1 MPNWRFW
8 ERKET
13 PTASPQPEEPPRI
26 SSAGLRLPPPRD
38 RAPAAGDPA
47 TRDRLAALRKR
58 REGMR
63 YDLERAEAANRPENP
78 WRDRI
83 ALLDES
89 LATIEA
95 DLARL
100 EAIPTLPGF
109 RLRPVPIE
117 EIAVTTTD
125 PVTVTFRI
133 GRERFRFSEETDW
146 DQRGGPVVRGDL
158 RHREGDA
165 AALVPA
171 DTPPERREALAAHL
185 AESVI
190 VFATDLRDRALEGEP
205 TVPPDRPRPTL
216 ADLAEPCPVCGGWR
230 EWGGTCETCA
240 ARAFQQQQLH
250 AEAVRLQ
257 TEREAEENDRHKWA
271 ERLPVA
277 RRRMADIEAEIAKLE
292 G

>member
-8 ERKET
+8 ERKE
-13 PTASPQPEEPPRI
+13 PRAAPRAVEAEAPRV
-26 SSAGLRLPPPRD
+26 SRSGLRLPPPRE
-38 RAPAAGDPA
+38 RAPAGDPA
-47 TRDRLAALRKR
+47 SQDRLASLRKR
-58 REGMR
+58 RDGMR
-63 YDLERAEAANRPENP
+63 YDLERAEAANRPANP

-100 EAIPTLPGF
+100 GAMPPLPAF
-109 RLRPVPIE
+109 PLPPVPIE
-117 EIAVTTTD
+117 EIAVATTD
-125 PVTVTFRI
+125 PVTVSFRI
-133 GRERFRFSEETDW
+133 GAERFLFSEETDW

-165 AALVPA
+165 AALLPA
-171 DTPPERREALAAHL
+171 ETPPDRREALAGHL
-185 AESVI
+185 GESVI
-190 VFATDLRDRALEGEP
+190 VFATDLRNRALDGEP
-205 TVPPDRPRPTL
+205 PAPTGQPLPTL
-216 ADLAEPCPVCGGWR
+216 ADLAAPCPVCGGWR

-240 ARAFQQQQLH
+240 ARAYEEQRLN

-271 ERLPVA
+271 ERLPLA
-277 RRRMADIEAEIAKLE
+277 RRRMADVEAEIAKLE
-292 G
+292 A